1 MEGDRISDKAL
12 KVLIRVNGNVPLT
25 KFASPIGFASWGE
38 LSSPTRGEE
47 GAEGAAPSPLPL
59 RERKKNRQLS
69 PKG

>member
-38 LSSPTRGEE
+38 LSSPARGEE
-47 GAEGAAPSPLPL
+47 PVRHPRRLPLPL
-59 RERKKNRQLS
+59 WERLQNHDLS
-69 PKG
+69 VS